1 LSFFD
6 FGNRFQKNTTVITN
20 LIIANGIVF
29 LAQLMFGG
37 LDVNSKF
44 MQLFALHHYKA
55 DVFYWHQIITHMFM
69 HGSIMHIAFNMY
81 FLYTFGSMIERIW
94 GPKRFFIFY
103 IACGVGAALAQMIS
117 YGYMFYKFDHNI
129 MNFDTLVDYQTILTN
144 SACVGASGAIMG
156 VVAAFGYLFPN
167 TELQLLFPPI
177 PIKAKWLV
185 LIIVGIDLFSGI
197 APRAGDEVAHFA
209 HLGGALT
216 GFLIVYF
223 QNKGNRKT
231 FY

>member
-1 LSFFD
+1 MGFFD
-6 FGNRFQKNTTVITN
+6 VGNRFQKNTTVVTN
-20 LIIANGIVF
+20 LIIANGVVF

-37 LDVNSKF
+37 FNDASRF
-44 MQLFALHHYKA
+44 MDLFALHHYKA
-55 DVFYWHQIITHMFM
+55 DVFQWHQILTHMFM

-81 FLYTFGSMIERIW
+81 ALFTFGVMLERIW
-94 GPKRFFIFY
+94 GAKRFFIFY
-103 IACGVGAALAQMIS
+103 IACGIGAAIAQMIS
-117 YGYMFYKFDHNI
+117 YGYTFYKYDHNV
-129 MNFDTLVDYQTILTN
+129 MNFDVLIQYQTLLN
-144 SACVGASGAIMG
+144 GSACVGASGAIMG

-167 TELQLLFPPI
+167 TQMQLMFPPI
-177 PIKAKWLV
+177 PIKVKWLV

-197 APRAGDEVAHFA
+197 APRSGDNVAHFA

-216 GFLIVYF
+216 GFLIVFF